1 MHAGSQLQHV
11 GSLAVACGIQFLDQG
26 SNLGLLLKARMEFQP
41 LDYQGSSLPIGFSEK
56 ILTIWPLLNINTYES
71 KEILK
76 HDLRFLQGAKATW
89 FGQGSRS
96 LIQDRVVLQTYGC
109 PAQGAG
115 SREGIV
121 REFAMDTYIRTY
133 CLAHITLLKVM
144 WQSGWEGS
152 LEDNGYM
159 YIYG

>member
-1 MHAGSQLQHV
+1 M
-11 GSLAVACGIQFLDQG
+11 
-26 SNLGLLLKARMEFQP
+26 
-41 LDYQGSSLPIGFSEK
+41 
-56 ILTIWPLLNINTYES
+56 
-71 KEILK
+71 
-76 HDLRFLQGAKATW
+76 RFLQGAKVTW
-89 FGQGSRS
+89 FGKGSRS

-115 SREGIV
+115 GREGIV

-133 CLAHITLLKVM
+133 CLAHVTLLKVM

-159 YIYG
+159 YKYGWVI